1 MARGGIIGI
10 GIFFLII
17 AIIGY
22 NVPLPITLADTNA
35 NLTIPQVVAVC
46 DSGLGQLGQM
56 LAQVAM
62 VCSEYNNFMMGIYG
76 SVLLGIVLIIV
87 GAVVS
92 GKKEALSVSEKKEAH
107 SDLEERYSKGI
118 LSKGEFESEK
128 EKIDE
133 EQVNTNI
140 EILKERYA
148 KGEITKEEFENMKKD
163 LE

>member
-22 NVPLPITLADTNA
+22 NVPISITLADTTV
-35 NLTIPQVVAVC
+35 NLTIPQVVAFC
-46 DSGLGQLGQM
+46 DSGLGQIGQM
-56 LAQVAM
+56 LAQVAL

-76 SVLLGIVLIIV
+76 SGLLGIILIIV
-87 GAVVS
+87 GSVT
-92 GKKEALSVSEKKEAH
+92 GKKEEDE
-107 SDLEERYSKGI
+107 LEED
-118 LSKGEFESEK
+118 ESE
-128 EKIDE
+128 
-133 EQVNTNI
+133 QVETPI

-148 KGEITKEEFENMKKD
+148 KGEITKEEFESMKKD